1 MASCYSYAQIMKAS
15 LSFAGMIACGL
26 LCLALGC
33 GSNGGGSGQ
42 FSCSSM
48 VGDGFTCVDYTGDS
62 ANMGARNSCTQSSQ
76 TVHEGELCPTAGV
89 SGICT
94 FTEGNGHSRVFYYEV
109 EASGLPVLQTG
120 CTDARGTWST
130 S

>member
-1 MASCYSYAQIMKAS
+1 MTVPS
-15 LSFAGMIACGL
+15 SFARVIVSALLGL
-26 LCLALGC
+26 MLGC
-33 GSNGGGSGQ
+33 GSNAGGGSGQ

-48 VGDGFTCVDYTGDS
+48 NGDEFTCIDYTGDT
-62 ANMGARNSCTQSSQ
+62 ANMGARNSCTQGGLA
-76 TVHEGELCPTAGV
+76 VHDGELCPTAGV

-109 EASGLPVLQTG
+109 AASDLAVLQTG